1 MEIENKI
8 IKIIEENTNYKE
20 PITINS
26 NLITDLNI
34 DSFSR
39 LMIINAIEDEFS
51 IDVADED
58 LEKFKKTVN
67 DIVIVLKS
75 KYI

>member
-1 MEIENKI
+1 MDIEYKI
-8 IKIIEENTNYKE
+8 IKIIKENTHYKE
-20 PITINS
+20 PITIDS
-26 NLITDLNI
+26 NLITELNI

-58 LEKFKKTVN
+58 LEKFKTVN
-67 DIVIVLKS
+67 DIVVVLKS

>member
-58 LEKFKKTVN
+58 LEKFKTVN

>member
-1 MEIENKI
+1 MDIEYKI
-8 IKIIEENTNYKE
+8 IKIIKENTNCKE
-20 PITINS
+20 PITIDS

-58 LEKFKKTVN
+58 MEKFKTIN
-67 DIVIVLKS
+67 DIVVVLKS